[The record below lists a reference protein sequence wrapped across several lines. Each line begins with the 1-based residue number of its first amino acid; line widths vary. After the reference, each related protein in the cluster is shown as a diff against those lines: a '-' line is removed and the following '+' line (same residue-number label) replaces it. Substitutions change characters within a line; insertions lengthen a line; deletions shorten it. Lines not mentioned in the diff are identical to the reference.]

1 MKKTP
6 WLVATSGALALSSLS
21 AFGAEYYVSPNGDDA
36 NDGLSSA
43 MAFLTIDKAITA
55 ATASS
60 DIIHVAPGTYSTT
73 TQYGPNLKAKLVGS
87 GATRDA
93 VVIQSAGTYRTLRMA
108 ADSWLENVTVV
119 GEESYKAD
127 KGGGI
132 EMNGGTV
139 TNCVLR
145 DGTAVGNDYY
155 NAGGNIYVSA
165 PAALVVDC
173 VITGGM
179 TKNRGGNVCL
189 DNGTVRNC
197 VISGGSIPE
206 KKNSN
211 AQQHGGNVFSNK
223 GRIENCTITGG
234 SAERAGNVYLYDA
247 AAVLAD
253 STVSGGTGDNHGGNI
268 FQRNGVVTNCVVS
281 GGTATAQNG
290 GNIHIQN
297 GSIMDSTVLDGTAGT
312 AGGNIYMTGGTVF
325 DSTIRNG
332 AASGTAWD
340 KGGGGNVFMNPGRL
354 TRCKV
359 SLGSA
364 AGDLGGG
371 IRSRN
376 ASTVIED
383 CLVFANPNGGIC
395 LEGKG
400 THYNNTIV
408 NNGAYGI
415 WGYGNNPG
423 TFVNCILYG
432 NMNGDSL
439 NEWKG
444 NHPAAADMYN
454 CAFDQ
459 EKLKGSVDITT
470 YAGSVYLAD
479 SSAFVDYAN
488 GDYHI
493 KSGSALQDAGAVD
506 SRADASALD
515 LDGNPRQSG
524 TIDIGCYEYQKPD
537 MTVRIDGVSYSQPFA
552 PAIVTF
558 THGADN
564 SADPSTLRFT
574 YDFGDGS
581 AQATTTETTISHEYA
596 NPGIYTVTIIAASDC
611 EDDVPVTQVY
621 ADYVTMLSQYVY
633 ANPGNANAAF
643 PYDTPETGYA
653 TVATALAAS
662 VDGSEIRLVDGIY
675 DQSAK
680 LSVNKAVTIIGNTA
694 SPEAVVLRNTAT
706 AASGSGDKRVMA
718 IDNAGAL
725 VTGLTLQNGQVY
737 HGNGGNLVISAGMI
751 SNCVIRGGVAIAGT
765 DAEFGMG
772 AGVSITGSGMVSH
785 CVITNNETQGASSGK
800 WVQGGAVVFPWGSSG
815 KLLNSLVAYNRWT
828 IDSETAN
835 GSAGIL
841 YHGSTTGSRVEN
853 CTVVANQ
860 IVGTCGPSCASGVR
874 CDWNSV
880 IRNTVIA
887 GNRIGATVSNVFL
900 AQNGEGVWQDGLN
913 TCVTEDALPSGN
925 ETCVAA
931 SLSQTFAD
939 FAHGNFQ
946 PFPGGALFDKGIEPT
961 YAAALDLSGNTR
973 VLFSKIDIGC
983 FECDIQPATVV
994 IFR

>member
-1 MKKTP
+1 MKKSS
-6 WLVATSGALALSSLS
+6 WLAAVSGALALSSLS
-21 AFGAEYYVSPNGDDA
+21 ALGTDYYVKPDGDDA
-36 NDGLSSA
+36 NDGLSSS
-43 MAFLTIDKAITA
+43 MAFATVDKAITA
-55 ATASS
+55 ATASA
-60 DIIHVAPGTYSTT
+60 DVIHVAPGTYSTT
-73 TQYGPNLKAKLVGS
+73 TQYGPNLKSKLIGT
-87 GATRDA
+87 GASRDE
-93 VVIQSAGTYRTLRMA
+93 VVIESSGTYRTLRMA
-108 ADSWLENVTVV
+108 AGSWLENVTIV
-119 GEESYKAD
+119 GEGTYQAD

-145 DGTAVGNDYY
+145 DGTAVGNDSY
-155 NAGGNIYVSA
+155 NAGGNIYVNA
-165 PAALVVDC
+165 TAALVVDC
-173 VITGGM
+173 VITGGT

-211 AQQHGGNVFSNK
+211 AQQHGGNVFSYK

-281 GGTATAQNG
+281 GGTATANSG

-297 GSIMDSTVLDGTAGT
+297 GSVMDSTVCGGSAKVS
-312 AGGNIYMTGGTVF
+312 GGNIYMTGGAVS
-325 DSTIRNG
+325 DCDIYNG
-332 AASGTAWD
+332 SAEASSWD
-340 KGGGGNVFMNPGRL
+340 HGGGNVFANPGRL
-354 TRCKV
+354 TRCKIHGGTV
-359 SLGSA
+359 
-364 AGDLGGG
+364 AGNKGGG

-383 CLVFANPNGGIC
+383 CLVYGNPNGGVC

-415 WGYGNNPG
+415 WGYGSNPG

-432 NMNGDSL
+432 NMNGDAVT
-439 NEWKG
+439 EWTG

-459 EKLKGSVDITT
+459 DKLKGSVDITT

-493 KSGSALQDAGAVD
+493 VAGSDLQDAGAVD
-506 SRADASALD
+506 NRANASTLD

-537 MTVRIDGVSYSQPFA
+537 MTVRIDGVSYSQLFA
-552 PAIVTF
+552 PATVTF

-581 AQATTTETTISHEYA
+581 AQATTTETSIPHEYA
-596 NPGIYTVTIIAASDC
+596 NPGVYTVTITAASDC

-621 ADYVTMLSQYVY
+621 ADYVTVLSQYVY

-653 TVATALAAS
+653 TVAMALAAS

-680 LSVNKAVTIIGNTA
+680 LSVNKAVTIIGNTVN
-694 SPEAVVLRNTAT
+694 PEAVVLRNTAT
-706 AASGSGDKRVMA
+706 AANGSGDKRVMA

-725 VTGLTLQNGQVY
+725 VTGLTLQNGQIY
-737 HGNGGNLVISAGMI
+737 HQLGGNLAISAGMI

-772 AGVSITGSGMVSH
+772 AGVSITGSGVVSH

-828 IDSETAN
+828 IESETAN

-860 IVGTCGPSCASGVR
+860 IVGTCGPSCAAGIR
-874 CDWNSV
+874 CDWNSS
-880 IRNTVIA
+880 IRNTVIV
-887 GNRIGATVSNVFL
+887 GNRIGQTVSNVFL
-900 AQNGEGVWQDGLN
+900 AQNGEGAWQDGLN

-925 ETCVAA
+925 ASCRVA
-931 SLSQTFAD
+931 SLAETFAD
-939 FAHGNFQ
+939 FAHGNYQ
-946 PFPGGALFDKGIEPT
+946 PLPGGALFDKGIDPT
-961 YAAALDLSGNTR
+961 YAGASFDLAGKPR
-973 VLFSKIDIGC
+973 VTFSKIDIGC
-983 FECDIQPATVV
+983 YECDIQPATVV